1 MHDSCV
7 EEGIEGNIHYVMKQA
22 NSFVTAES
30 QHNLKLFACGFGYLG
45 L

>member
-7 EEGIEGNIHYVMKQA
+7 EEGIQGKIHYVMKQE

-30 QHNLKLFACGFGYLG
+30 QHNLNCSHVALG
-45 L
+45 T